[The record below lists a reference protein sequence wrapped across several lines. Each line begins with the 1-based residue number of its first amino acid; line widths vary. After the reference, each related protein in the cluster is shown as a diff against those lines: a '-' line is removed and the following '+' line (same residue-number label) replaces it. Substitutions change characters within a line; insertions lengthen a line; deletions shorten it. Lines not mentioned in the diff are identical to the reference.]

1 MLEKLAPYWNQTV
14 ELVGPNPYLQAGLIV
29 ILAVVASSIVQRL
42 ISRVC
47 RRLATRSTTDLDD
60 RFLALIERPVYLTVL
75 LAGLG
80 VAALRLPL
88 SETAEFGTLGILKS
102 IGILV
107 WMGFALRLSRQLL
120 ELLARMPNH
129 YRLVDERTK
138 PLITNIAIL
147 LIGVAG
153 IYAFMSAWGINVT
166 ALLASAGIVGLAL
179 SFAAKDTLSNVF
191 AGVSILVDVPY
202 KVGDYIVVES
212 GERGVVTNIGLRS
225 SRLLTRDDV
234 EITIPNAV
242 IGNAKI
248 VNESGGPYE
257 KFRIRAKTS
266 VAYGSNLE
274 NVCAL
279 LERIA
284 SEHDE
289 VCASPAPRVRVRGF
303 GDFGIDI
310 ELLAW
315 VDAPVHRGR
324 MLHELYLEIYR
335 RFNADGI
342 EIPYPKHELFVK
354 SLPEVPSGS

>member
-1 MLEKLAPYWNQTV
+1 MLEQILPYWNTTV

-29 ILAVVASSIVQRL
+29 VLSVVASSIVQR
-42 ISRVC
+42 IIARVC
-47 RRLATRSTTDLDD
+47 RRLAARSATDLDD

-75 LAGLG
+75 LAGLA
-80 VAALRLPL
+80 VASLRLPL
-88 SETAEFGTLGILKS
+88 SETVEFATLGVLKS
-102 IGILV
+102 IGIVV
-107 WMGFALRLSRQLL
+107 WMGFALRMSTQILDLF
-120 ELLARMPNH
+120 ARMPNR
-129 YRLVDERTK
+129 YRFIDGRTR
-138 PLITNIAIL
+138 PLIGNIAVL
-147 LIGVAG
+147 LVGIAG

-266 VAYGSNLE
+266 VAYGSDLE
-274 NVCAL
+274 AVCAL

-284 SEHDE
+284 NDHDE
-289 VCASPAPRVRVRGF
+289 VCSTPAPRVRVRGF

-324 MLHELYLEIYR
+324 MLHELYLIIYR
-335 RFNADGI
+335 RFGEEGV
-342 EIPYPKHELFVK
+342 EIPYPKHEIFVQ
-354 SLPEVPSGS
+354 SLPEQADD